1 MNSTVNQPSLSDRD
15 KIDMD
20 TTLIDGEFSSADALQ
35 VITRLFEVKIRYHEE
50 QIGRSAQ
57 EEDIKMRERKIRQ
70 LQHNLADIR
79 DYIRNNGQQVW
90 IHANVH
96 IN

>member
-1 MNSTVNQPSLSDRD
+1 MNSTVNQLSLSDRD
-15 KIDMD
+15 KIDME
-20 TTLIDGEFSSADALQ
+20 TTLIDGEFSSSDALQ

-70 LQHNLADIR
+70 LQQNLADIR